1 MYIYTVSI
9 EGRGIVAAYTS
20 LAKAKDFV
28 WDCYMTDIYEEARK
42 QVNSYSGKTCEEEDK
57 ESLEQEHYIDCY
69 AYITTVELNT
79 EGEDVE

>member
-1 MYIYTVSI
+1 MYIYTVEIDGS
-9 EGRGIVAAYTS
+9 GIVAAYTS

-28 WDCYMTDIYEEARK
+28 WDCYMTDIDEETRK
-42 QVNSYSGKTCEEEDK
+42 KFNSYTGKTYEEEDK
-57 ESLEQEHYIDCY
+57 ENLEKFHYIDCY

>member
-1 MYIYTVSI
+1 MYIYTVEIDGS
-9 EGRGIVAAYTS
+9 GIVAAYTS

-28 WDCYMTDIYEEARK
+28 WDCYVSDICEEDRQK
-42 QVNSYSGKTCEEEDK
+42 VNSYSSKTYEEEDR
-57 ESLEQEHYIDCY
+57 ESLENDHYIGCY

>member
-1 MYIYTVSI
+1 MYIYAVEIDGS
-9 EGRGIVAAYTS
+9 GIVAAYTS

-28 WDCYMTDIYEEARK
+28 WDCYVSDICEEDREK
-42 QVNSYSGKTCEEEDK
+42 INSYTGKTYEEEDK
-57 ESLEQEHYIDCY
+57 ESLENDHYIECY